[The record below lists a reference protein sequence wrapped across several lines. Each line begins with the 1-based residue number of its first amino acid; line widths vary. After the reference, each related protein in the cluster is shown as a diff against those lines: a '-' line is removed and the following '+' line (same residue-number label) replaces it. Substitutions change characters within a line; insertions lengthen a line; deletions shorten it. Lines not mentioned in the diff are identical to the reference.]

1 MRTSTTHDIKVSV
14 NIFYKDQ
21 YSEPQ
26 NDKFFFAYRVTIEN
40 HSTRAVQ
47 LLSRRWQIFDSNNV
61 MRKVE
66 GEGVIGE
73 QPVIAPGKSHE
84 YVSWCPLETEIGRM
98 HGTYLMESENGER
111 FRVRIPDFDL
121 IATYRMN

>member
-1 MRTSTTHDIKVSV
+1 M
-14 NIFYKDQ
+14 
-21 YSEPQ
+21 
-26 NDKFFFAYRVTIEN
+26 
-40 HSTRAVQ
+40 RAVQ

-98 HGTYLMESENGER
+98 HGTYLMESEDGER

>member
-1 MRTSTTHDIKVSV
+1 MRTSTTHDITVSV

-26 NDKFFFAYRVTIEN
+26 NDKYFFAYRVTIEN
-40 HSTRAVQ
+40 KSTRAVQ

-84 YVSWCPLETEIGRM
+84 YVSWCPLETEIGKM
-98 HGTYLMESENGER
+98 NGTYLMQSEEGDR
-111 FRVRIPDFDL
+111 FRVKIPEFDL

>member
-1 MRTSTTHDIKVSV
+1 MSTQTTHDIKVSV
-14 NIFYKDQ
+14 NIFYKEQ
-21 YSEPQ
+21 YSEPR

-40 HSTRAVQ
+40 NSTKAVQ

-84 YVSWCPLETEIGRM
+84 YVSWCPLKTEIGKM
-98 HGTYLMESENGER
+98 NGTYLMKSENGEK
-111 FRVRIPDFDL
+111 FRVQIPEFEMV
-121 IATYRMN
+121 ATYRMN

>member
-1 MRTSTTHDIKVSV
+1 MSTQTSRDINVSV
-14 NIFYKDQ
+14 KIFYQDQ
-21 YSEPQ
+21 YSRPE
-26 NDKFFFAYRVTIEN
+26 NDEYFFAYRVTIEN
-40 HSTRAVQ
+40 NSPSAVR

-66 GEGVIGE
+66 GEGVVGE

-84 YVSWCPLETEIGRM
+84 YVSWCPLKTEIGRM
-98 HGTYLMESENGER
+98 KGTYLMQSEHGER
-111 FRVRIPDFDL
+111 FRVPIPELEL